1 MSTVTTYQRAY
12 YLFQCASLKP
22 DSPRVLSTSTHIHQ
36 AFHSSQGFYR
46 NWKKGQTKP
55 LNGLAL
61 GAGRVFG
68 EHPSE
73 VYMCLGR

>member
-12 YLFQCASLKP
+12 YLFQFACLKP

-46 NWKKGQTKP
+46 NWKKVK
-55 LNGLAL
+55 LN
-61 GAGRVFG
+61 
-68 EHPSE
+68 H
-73 VYMCLGR
+73 